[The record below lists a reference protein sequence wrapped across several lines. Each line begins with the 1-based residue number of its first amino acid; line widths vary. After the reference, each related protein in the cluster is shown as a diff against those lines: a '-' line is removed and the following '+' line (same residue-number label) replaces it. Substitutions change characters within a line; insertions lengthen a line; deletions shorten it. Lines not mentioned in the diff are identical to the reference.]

1 MERII
6 KIFVSWTFKP
16 AQENKICLWLMKA
29 IVVRKWLILAKVT
42 HSKDPI
48 LMYKINSNNLDPCDY
63 IKCSEGMIC
72 KSGSCICPN
81 ICPDHYKPVC
91 GTDGKTVKKF

>member
-1 MERII
+1 
-6 KIFVSWTFKP
+6 
-16 AQENKICLWLMKA
+16 MKA

-91 GTDGKTVKKF
+91 GTDGKTVKKFQDVYFQIQKSQFVLFSVFQ